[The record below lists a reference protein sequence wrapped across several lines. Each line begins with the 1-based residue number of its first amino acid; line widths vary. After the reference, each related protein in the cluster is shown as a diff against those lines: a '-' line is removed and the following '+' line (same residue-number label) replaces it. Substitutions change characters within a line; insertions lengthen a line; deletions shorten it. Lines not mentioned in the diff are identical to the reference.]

1 MELMRMKMKDEKNF
15 KIYNSYLRT
24 YDLYGT
30 VCNAFDAG
38 KSITRASGRGLG
50 PGNQEFFG
58 PCEMHGI
65 EPSGECR
72 LGPKKVEISMAK
84 LLPLALVMDFPASKA
99 LRKWR
104 YQSEVLRQFYVH
116 DL

>member
-15 KIYNSYLRT
+15 EIYNSYLRT
-24 YDLYGT
+24 YDLYVP

-50 PGNQEFFG
+50 PGNQDFFG
-58 PCEMHGI
+58 PCEMA
-65 EPSGECR
+65 SSR
-72 LGPKKVEISMAK
+72 QASAVWGPKK
-84 LLPLALVMDFPASKA
+84 LRFPWPNPLTLALVMDFPASKA
-99 LRKWR
+99 LRKWL
-104 YQSEVLRQFYVH
+104 YQSEVHRQFYGH